1 MKDWLGTQLM
11 LLSTWCTRICGSV
24 FVLYRFTI
32 YKYKVLYFMFIH
44 TGSYNKIVTLDFF
57 ALENTC

>member
-44 TGSYNKIVTLDFF
+44 TGSYNKIVTLDF
-57 ALENTC
+57 LL